1 MKRNVIIGVAL
12 AIGVFWGIES
22 NVEMPEAKDEPT
34 EVVAEEEQEPEQDVV
49 EESDQQK
56 ERYEDY
62 FTYYMEELEE
72 LEQDTWLFY
81 EPIIATGELERW
93 DEEFRNEL
101 GDLSTRLIS
110 LSDKIEKLSPPPEYA
125 SKHAMLLDGLEMY
138 SGPYLRMEFKLI
150 SVASGKEK
158 VNPGLPE
165 IYQQLMD
172 AQSKIP
178 REL

>member
-22 NVEMPEAKDEPT
+22 NVEMPAAKDEPVD
-34 EVVAEEEQEPEQDVV
+34 VVAEEEQEAEQNVV

-62 FTYYMEELEE
+62 FAYYMEELEE

-81 EPIIATGELERW
+81 EPIITTGEIERW
-93 DEEFRNEL
+93 DEEYRNEL

-110 LSDKIEKLSPPPEYA
+110 LSDKVKKLSPPPEYA
-125 SKHAMLLDGLEMY
+125 NKHAMLVDGLVVY
-138 SGPYLRMEFKLI
+138 SGAYLRMEFTVMGIADGEENAHSRL
-150 SVASGKEK
+150 
-158 VNPGLPE
+158 LE
-165 IYQQLMD
+165 IYQQWMD
-172 AQSKIP
+172 DQSKIP